1 LLTWQYD
8 RYGNRWNQTA
18 STAPGYNP
26 PSGDVSAVQPQL
38 TFTGNNNRID
48 GWLYDAAGN
57 LLYDYIH
64 HYTYDAENRVATID
78 SAAAYIYDAEGTRV
92 AKYGSGGALTASYV
106 LGLGGEQVSEV
117 NGAGAWMHSN
127 VFVGGRLMATYEG
140 PGGTASA
147 GYHFHLTDWL
157 GTQRVQT
164 TANGNVSDLCYS
176 YPFGDGLS
184 CTGTDAT
191 EHHFTGKERDTESGL
206 DYFGGRYL
214 SSGLGRWMTT
224 DKDFTLKRILPN
236 PQKWNRYA
244 YVLNNPLVLFD
255 PDGLAEWYVF
265 RPLIP
270 ARSKMSPQW
279 QKAINTAT
287 ARGDNV
293 HMMLGKD
300 ATVKAFEQALK
311 TPGAYVEAI
320 THASPGGI
328 TLSDG
333 SSQGSYGSTS
343 SSMSQ
348 SSNPA
353 EGITA
358 NVTGTSEVQVT
369 AQEVAIVG
377 CQSSSLDYQYS
388 DTTFVGVDPGAGG
401 GITTDLGSAIGAS
414 FLQAGGDQAGV
425 DAGNSD
431 IDSSQDSRNDGA
443 NVEMTPP
450 STPPS
455 QPTSPPAQP

>member
-1 LLTWQYD
+1 
-8 RYGNRWNQTA
+8 
-18 STAPGYNP
+18 
-26 PSGDVSAVQPQL
+26 
-38 TFTGNNNRID
+38 
-48 GWLYDAAGN
+48 
-57 LLYDYIH
+57 
-64 HYTYDAENRVATID
+64 
-78 SAAAYIYDAEGTRV
+78 
-92 AKYGSGGALTASYV
+92 
-106 LGLGGEQVSEV
+106 
-117 NGAGAWMHSN
+117 
-127 VFVGGRLMATYEG
+127 MATYEG